1 MLKNI
6 ISNHDNKIL
15 KYSNGHVEIFAFMN
29 SIDELGIE
37 PQISVSKYL
46 CIWSWI
52 RFQTLGNIVDISKK
66 YGTLVSTSYS
76 NDKNIKI
83 K

>member
-6 ISNHDNKIL
+6 IRNHDNEIL

-37 PQISVSKYL
+37 PQISVHLRTY
-46 CIWSWI
+46 
-52 RFQTLGNIVDISKK
+52 QNIHK
-66 YGTLVSTSYS
+66 
-76 NDKNIKI
+76 
-83 K
+83 

>member
-37 PQISVSKYL
+37 PQISVHLRTY
-46 CIWSWI
+46 
-52 RFQTLGNIVDISKK
+52 QNIHK
-66 YGTLVSTSYS
+66 
-76 NDKNIKI
+76 
-83 K
+83 